1 MTIRTFAVLSLLCQ
15 SVYGIQRSFIVD
27 QQWANH
33 QRCVDMNGDNAFRP
47 DTASSL
53 VVTFDAAAEGS
64 VSVVVFELGDEH
76 LGGIHLPGTQDK
88 EIFCN
93 SQNVER
99 KLCKESQ
106 IGEFLISDHAR
117 AKAKHPMITR
127 SIDLKKPIAIVYPVQ
142 DPGYFC
148 AATYSHS
155 AKSYSGTLLA
165 IDPNGSLPAF
175 RNGLRTV
182 YTFLAPLWFFLNSIW
197 IYYITQLALTQLI
210 DPSMATLGI
219 ISIAQVGFRWGSL
232 QLGES
237 KAASALQIL
246 WYGLELIQNSVVMFM
261 INKLVAG
268 SEASPADSIR
278 SKIVRRI
285 LPYAYLAV
293 FSVVFLLA
301 SLADFTVT
309 AESIRPAIVTI
320 FLGTY
325 LFVGAATAAF
335 MLARRR
341 TTAHEH
347 QRGCSTED
355 KLIRKPLSFVL
366 ALLCI
371 PIIAIVGFNIWA
383 ILKVGGDGTKFA
395 HMFWHS
401 RFGTIDMP
409 YEPLFLILVMALL
422 GLNTYQARRHD
433 EMTDMKSMETEG
445 LMSYKPVS
453 MDSSESV
460 EEEREEK

>member
-1 MTIRTFAVLSLLCQ
+1 
-15 SVYGIQRSFIVD
+15 
-27 QQWANH
+27 
-33 QRCVDMNGDNAFRP
+33 MNGDNAFRP
-47 DTASSL
+47 DTASTL

-76 LGGIHLPGTQDK
+76 LGGIRLPGTQDK

-106 IGEFLISDHAR
+106 IGEFLISDHAK

-127 SIDLKKPIAIVYPVQ
+127 SIDLKKPIAIVYPIQ
-142 DPGYFC
+142 GPGYFC

-155 AKSYSGTLLA
+155 AKSYS
-165 IDPNGSLPAF
+165 
-175 RNGLRTV
+175 
-182 YTFLAPLWFFLNSIW
+182 
-197 IYYITQLALTQLI
+197 

-237 KAASALQIL
+237 KAASVLQIL
-246 WYGLELIQNSVVMFM
+246 WYGLELTQNSVVMFM
-261 INKLVAG
+261 IHKLVAG
-268 SEASPADSIR
+268 SEASPPDSIR
-278 SKIVRRI
+278 SKVVRRI
-285 LPYAYLAV
+285 LPYVYLAV
-293 FSVVFLLA
+293 FSVVFSFA

-320 FLGTY
+320 FLGIY

-335 MLARRR
+335 MLARRH
-341 TTAHEH
+341 TTTHEH
-347 QRGCSTED
+347 QRGSSTED

-366 ALLCI
+366 AVLCI
-371 PIIAIVGFNIWA
+371 PIIAIAGYNIWA

-422 GLNTYQARRHD
+422 GLNTYQAQRHD
-433 EMTDMKSMETEG
+433 EMTDMKSMGTEG

-453 MDSSESV
+453 MDSNSLHSIAFSLAWQCVISALLDFQLSIVSFHDVFAGVPIVRTYRVFSGPVKNFV
-460 EEEREEK
+460 EVTTGVLVIYSRSKALHNLAPFKVDNADIRLTDERLADLIQAVI